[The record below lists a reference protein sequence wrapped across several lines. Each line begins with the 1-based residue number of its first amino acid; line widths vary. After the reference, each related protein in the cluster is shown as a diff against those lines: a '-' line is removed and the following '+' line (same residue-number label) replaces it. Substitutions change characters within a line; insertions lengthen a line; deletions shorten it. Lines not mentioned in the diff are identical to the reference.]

1 MACSAQALH
10 SIGVVSFESF
20 SDADPRK
27 IEMVTGRKYPFGNHI
42 KESLHSLPPKVE
54 MKLEETVNQMQGKSK
69 LIVTLTRLSES
80 LPSTKRHYADMVC
93 SRQHSSSFCR
103 KALHVSSCLDDIYC
117 SLYKY
122 QLKNYLLTD
131 G

>member
-1 MACSAQALH
+1 
-10 SIGVVSFESF
+10 
-20 SDADPRK
+20 
-27 IEMVTGRKYPFGNHI
+27 MVTGRKYPFGNHI

-80 LPSTKRHYADMVC
+80 LPSTKKHYADMVC
-93 SRQHSSSFCR
+93 SRQHASSFCR
-103 KALHVSSCLDDIYC
+103 KASHVSSCLDDIYC

-122 QLKNYLLTD
+122 QLKNFLLTD